1 MPTVVAVDLGGTNI
15 RAAIF
20 PTAEAKPTAIARAP
34 TLAAEGPEAVI
45 DRIIAAIQEVASGI
59 EGGMRIGLGA
69 PGPLDPK
76 RGLVIE
82 APNLPGWV
90 NIPLRD
96 RLEQHFECPV
106 ALGNDANLAGLGEWR
121 HGAGRGAHNLLY
133 LTLSTGI
140 GGGVIVDNRLL
151 VGAHGLA
158 AELGHMTVRPDG
170 PLCGC
175 GQRGHLEAV
184 ASGPAIARRA
194 HERLAAGEASA
205 LRAALDRDRDI
216 TAEDVGRA
224 ALAGDPLA
232 IAVVAEAGAAIGT
245 HLANLLHVFNPEVI
259 VLGGG
264 VSQIGAPLFG
274 PIEQAL
280 RENVMHPAYLEGL
293 RLERAALG
301 DDAGLIGA
309 MVLARES

>member
-1 MPTVVAVDLGGTNI
+1 VPTVVAVDLGGTNI

-184 ASGPAIARRA
+184 ASGPA
-194 HERLAAGEASA
+194 AS
-205 LRAALDRDRDI
+205 
-216 TAEDVGRA
+216 
-224 ALAGDPLA
+224 P
-232 IAVVAEAGAAIGT
+232 
-245 HLANLLHVFNPEVI
+245 
-259 VLGGG
+259 
-264 VSQIGAPLFG
+264 
-274 PIEQAL
+274 
-280 RENVMHPAYLEGL
+280 
-293 RLERAALG
+293 
-301 DDAGLIGA
+301 
-309 MVLARES
+309 

>member
-20 PTAEAKPTAIARAP
+20 PTAEAKPTAVARAP
-34 TLAAEGPEAVI
+34 TLATEGPEAVI

-194 HERLAAGEASA
+194 RERLAAGEASA

>member
-20 PTAEAKPTAIARAP
+20 PTAEAKPTAVARAP
-34 TLAAEGPEAVI
+34 TLATEGPEAVI

-194 HERLAAGEASA
+194 RERLAAGEASA
-205 LRAALDRDRDI
+205 LRAVADWDRDL

-232 IAVVAEAGAAIGT
+232 IAVVAEAGAAIGM

-280 RENVMHPAYLEGL
+280 RETVMHPAYLEGL